1 MPKEIETKQQEKK
14 KLVILWPGRN
24 YSCDKPLLYY
34 AGKVF
39 EKRGY
44 DVIGLRYQALLTGDK
59 DDIEGLIEEAKPYV
73 AQELKNVDF
82 SIYEDIVFV
91 SKSMGTALA
100 GYFEEKFRLNAR
112 HIFLTPVQE
121 ALPYMR
127 MGKCIVVAGKED
139 RILESRKLKIYCVE
153 QDVPLKQFEE
163 VGHSLEHP
171 DDMNK
176 TFAILMVMIRLYK
189 EF

>member
-1 MPKEIETKQQEKK
+1 MQKK
-14 KLVILWPGRN
+14 KLAVLWPGRN

-44 DVIGLRYQALLTGDK
+44 EVVRLRYNARLKGDRN
-59 DDIEGLIEEAKPYV
+59 DIAGLINEAKVYV
-73 AQELKNVDF
+73 AQELKDFDF
-82 SIYEDIVFV
+82 SLYDDIVFV

-100 GYFEEKFRLNAR
+100 GYYDELHGLHAR
-112 HIFLTPVQE
+112 QLYLTPVQE
-121 ALPYMR
+121 TLRYMHR
-127 MGKCIVVAGKED
+127 GRCMVVAGRED
-139 RILESRKLKIYCVE
+139 RVLESRKLKIYCVE
-153 QDVPLKQFEE
+153 QDVVIKQFED

-171 DDMNK
+171 DDINK
-176 TFAILMVMIRLYK
+176 TFAILMVLIRLYK

>member
-1 MPKEIETKQQEKK
+1 MENKK
-14 KLVILWPGRN
+14 IVVLFPGRN

-44 DVIGLRYQALLTGDK
+44 EVVNLTYNSRLKGNK
-59 DDIEGLIEEAKPYV
+59 NDITGLIEEAKVYV
-73 AQELKNVDF
+73 LEELNKIDF
-82 SIYEDIVFV
+82 SLYEDVVFV

-100 GYFEEKFRLNAR
+100 GYCEFEKNIRVR
-112 HIFLTPVQE
+112 HIFLTPVQDGMM
-121 ALPYMR
+121 YMR
-127 MGKCIVVAGKED
+127 RGKCIVVSGKED
-139 RILESRKLKIYCVE
+139 TFLDSKKLKIYCVE
-153 QDVPLKQFEE
+153 QDVALKQFDE

-176 TFAILMVMIRLYK
+176 TFAILMVIIRMYR

>member
-1 MPKEIETKQQEKK
+1 MSDK
-14 KLVILWPGRN
+14 KLLVLWPGRN

-44 DVIGLRYQALLTGDK
+44 EVIRLTYNQKLKGDK
-59 DDIEGLIEEAKPYV
+59 DDIAGLIDESRQYV
-73 AQELKNVDF
+73 AEELQKIDF
-82 SIYEDIVFV
+82 SLYKDIVFI

-100 GYFEEKFRLNAR
+100 GYFEKKLGIFAR
-112 HIFLTPVQE
+112 HIFLTPVKE
-121 ALPYMR
+121 AFPYMR
-127 MGKCIVVAGKED
+127 MGKCIVVSGKED
-139 RILESRKLKIYCVE
+139 KILESRKLKIYCVE
-153 QDVPLKQFEE
+153 QDIPLKQFDE

-171 DDMNK
+171 DDINK
-176 TFAILMVMIRLYK
+176 TFAILMVLIRLYK

>member
-1 MPKEIETKQQEKK
+1 MSAK
-14 KLVILWPGRN
+14 KLIVMWPGRN

-39 EKRGY
+39 QKRGY
-44 DVIGLRYQALLTGDK
+44 EVIGLHYNYLLKGDK
-59 DDIEGLIEEAKPYV
+59 DNIPGLIEEAGTYV
-73 AQELKNVDF
+73 EKELAHVHFKE
-82 SIYEDIVFV
+82 YEDVVFL

-100 GYFEEKFRLNAR
+100 GAYEAKHGIRAR

-121 ALPYMR
+121 SMPYMKR
-127 MGKCIVVAGKED
+127 GKCIVVAGKDD
-139 RILESRKLKIYCVE
+139 RILDSRKLKIYCVE

-163 VGHSLEHP
+163 VGHSLEYP

>member
-1 MPKEIETKQQEKK
+1 MSNRMNTNQQEKR
-14 KLVILWPGRN
+14 KLAVLWPGRN

-44 DVIGLRYQALLTGDK
+44 EVIRLRYQALLGGDK
-59 DDIEGLIEEAKPYV
+59 DDIAGLIEEAKQYV
-73 AQELKNVDF
+73 RQELQNTDF
-82 SIYEDIVFV
+82 SVYDDIVFV

-100 GYFEEKFRLNAR
+100 GYFEGFYHLNVR

-127 MGKCIVVAGKED
+127 MGRCIVVAGKED
-139 RILESRKLKIYCVE
+139 RILESRKLRIYCVE
-153 QDVPLKQFEE
+153 QDVPLKQFDE
-163 VGHSLEHP
+163 VGHSMEHP

>member
-1 MPKEIETKQQEKK
+1 MAND
-14 KLVILWPGRN
+14 KLVIVFPGRN

-44 DVIGLRYQALLTGDK
+44 DVVRLSYNFRLKGNK
-59 DDIEGLIEEAKPYV
+59 NDIAGLIEEAKPYV
-73 AQELKNVDF
+73 EKAMDKIDF
-82 SIYEDIVFV
+82 GKYKDIVFV

-100 GYFEEKFRLNAR
+100 GHFEQIYGIRVR

-121 ALPYMR
+121 SLKYMER
-127 MGKCIVVAGKED
+127 GKCIVVSGKND
-139 RILESRKLKIYCVE
+139 DILETRKLKIYCVE
-153 QDVPLKQFEE
+153 QDIPLKRFDD

-171 DDMNK
+171 EDMNK
-176 TFAILMVMIRLYK
+176 TFAILMVLVRLYK